1 MYSDLGTFFY
11 IIRSFSASYI
21 TRRICARVSHGTAA
35 SRPAIAS
42 ARARAGMLRDRLLPM
57 RKAGRG
63 RRALLNYE
71 GQAGLDGGTGEVAGE
86 AASLGEG
93 RDGRLQGS
101 GESEGGDP
109 AG

>member
-11 IIRSFSASYI
+11 IIRSPSASYI

-35 SRPAIAS
+35 SRPAVADAKGRAS
-42 ARARAGMLRDRLLPM
+42 
-57 RKAGRG
+57 
-63 RRALLNYE
+63 ALLNYE
-71 GQAGLDGGTGEVAGE
+71 GQAGLDGGTREVAGE
-86 AASLGEG
+86 AASFGEG
-93 RDGRLQGS
+93 RDGGLQGC